1 MRINTFATPS
11 SIADPNTTIRGRFAV
26 VIDTLRATTVIAA
39 ALAAGAARVLPVAE
53 VEDALKVYKGYG
65 AGEALLCGE
74 RGGNPIP
81 GFHLGNSPLEYTPEV
96 VRGKT
101 LVMTTTNGTRA
112 ILAAVGAARLALGAM
127 ANASAV
133 AAAAV
138 ASGLDVTIVCA
149 GTKGFF
155 TLEDILTAGA
165 IVDAMGVTDADM
177 DDLTRLSLDLY
188 RRNALDCAGALVSCA
203 HARVLAGL
211 GYAGDVA
218 YCMKKDMLNVVPYCQ
233 NGEIRLL
240 PEPALPTRP

>member
-11 SIADPNTTIRGRFAV
+11 SIADPDSTIRGRFAV
-26 VIDTLRATTVIAA
+26 VIDTLRATTTIAA
-39 ALAAGAARVLPVAE
+39 ALAAGAACVLPVAE
-53 VEDALKVYKGYG
+53 VEDAREAYKGYG

-81 GFHLGNSPLEYTPEV
+81 GFHLGNSPLEYTPEA

-112 ILAAVGAARLALGAM
+112 ILAASGAARLSLGAM

-138 ASGLDVTIVCA
+138 ASVLDVTIVCA

-165 IVDAMGVTDADM
+165 IVDAMGATGAEM

-188 RRNALDCAGALVSCA
+188 RRNAHDCAGALGACA
-203 HARVLAGL
+203 HARALAGL

-218 YCMKKDMLNVVPYCQ
+218 YCMKIDLLDVVPFYS
-233 NGEIRLL
+233 NGEIRLGI
-240 PEPALPTRP
+240 